1 MAIQLMA
8 SWFPYKLSIYEDEDG
23 NRFSLDDIGKEE
35 SNISLFAS
43 KFCSFLNQ
51 IWLREHILYKSGNQN
66 V

>member
-51 IWLREHILYKSGNQN
+51 I
-66 V
+66 